1 MAARGGPGETHMET
15 FESLAARDCKPVQA
29 GAPRLGGEALENL
42 AAALGRGWKVAE
54 GKRLEKQFAFKD
66 FKQALEFTNRVGAVA
81 EAQDH
86 HPDIALAWG
95 KVGVTLWTHSVGGL
109 SENDFILA
117 AKVERLPRP
126 AAA

>member
-1 MAARGGPGETHMET
+1 MES
-15 FESLAARDCKPVQA
+15 FASLAARACAPVKPGTPA
-29 GAPRLGGEALENL
+29 LRGEALDGL

-54 GKRLEKQFAFKD
+54 GKRLEKSFAFKD
-66 FKQALEFTNRVGAVA
+66 FKQALDFTNRVGALA

-86 HPDIALAWG
+86 HPDIALSWG

-117 AKVERLPRP
+117 AKVEGIPRP
-126 AAA
+126 VAG